1 MPYSLTYSLGTI
13 FVVES
18 TLNQQTSLGLPGL
31 NWPAYGN
38 TVDQNQLSLLENFA
52 TSNPAQLS
60 RAIPGQI
67 WYDKA
72 NGIAKLNVSNTTVP
86 VWSNLIVGG
95 GNAGFNNIT
104 VANITATGTI
114 TGNLTGNVT
123 GNLTGTSITT
133 GSNVTP
139 GTVTGAWTLTTGSTF
154 QATYA

>member
-13 FVVES
+13 FVVEE

-31 NWPAYGN
+31 NYPAYGN

-52 TSNPAQLS
+52 TSNAAQLS

-72 NGIAKLNVSNTTVP
+72 NGIAKLNVSNTTTP
-86 VWSNLIVGG
+86 NWSRIVNDGA
-95 GNAGFNNIT
+95 NAQFTTITTANIT
-104 VANITATGTI
+104 VTDRVTTANLTTGANI
-114 TGNLTGNVT
+114 
-123 GNLTGTSITT
+123 
-133 GSNVTP
+133 TP
-139 GTVTGAWTLTTGSTF
+139 GTVTGAWTLTSGSTF